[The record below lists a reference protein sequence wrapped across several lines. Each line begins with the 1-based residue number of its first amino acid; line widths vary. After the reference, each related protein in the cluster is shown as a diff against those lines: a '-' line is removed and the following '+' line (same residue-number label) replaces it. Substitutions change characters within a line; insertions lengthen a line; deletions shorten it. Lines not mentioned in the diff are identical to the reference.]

1 MSMTVANIRSLARRR
16 VPPKTEATAR
26 SKINKIVRAVKFDYD
41 AATEDILAAMR
52 SDAALREYVQ
62 REGARYLAR
71 NVTGNIREAASIE
84 TRAVEDGAVNARHR
98 AAIRSILDE
107 YTLPGGTPIGDARRA
122 ELKAA
127 IEYYATQ
134 EAGMRSAR
142 KVCEMIGKQLPEGKR
157 VREVFTDAQLRK
169 LVREAK

>member
-1 MSMTVANIRSLARRR
+1 MSMTVTNIRSLARRR

-26 SKINKIVRAVKFDYD
+26 SKINKIVRAAKFDYD
-41 AATEDILAAMR
+41 VATEDILTAMR
-52 SDAALREYVQ
+52 TDAGLREYVE

-84 TRAVEDGAVNARHR
+84 MRAVEAGVPNERHR

-107 YTLPGGTPIGDARRA
+107 YTLPGGTPIGDARRT